1 MPAPTDILGK
11 IGQAIAAEVNTI
23 QELVDNL
30 NEITG
35 DLTVTGNLTVN
46 GTTTTINATTLQV
59 EDNIIELNKTESG
72 AMGSAT
78 SGIQV
83 HLGQEAD
90 AYNTQNYRDTS
101 AADFDA
107 HWGVTAEGITIY
119 DNPTAYTLSGGGS
132 ATMTTDL
139 ADGTQNVEGVI
150 RRRHFF
156 RVVAGSYS
164 YDYAVML
171 ESGTPRVVNGVT
183 GNGLYVE
190 DWSDGVTAGGTAP
203 RSGKSQLIGVWN
215 VAGIQAIENGWSIDW
230 KTDTH
235 AGLTNIVVNSLT
247 FEESFTPL
255 NPATIIWNNNT
266 SRWEIKSG
274 SDVANVKANFK
285 IASGTALTLNGVAFG
300 DYNNFLVGYNY
311 TP

>member
-72 AMGSAT
+72 AMGAAT

-83 HLGQEAD
+83 HLGQQAD
-90 AYNTQNYRDTS
+90 AYNTQNYSDTS
-101 AADFDA
+101 AADYDA
-107 HWGVTAEGITIY
+107 HWGVLADGITVY
-119 DNPTAYTLSGGGS
+119 DNPSAYTLSGS
-132 ATMTTDL
+132 AQPTMTTDL
-139 ADGTQNVEGVI
+139 ADGTQDVEGII
-150 RRRHFF
+150 RRRHFL
-156 RVVAGSYS
+156 RINGSWS

-171 ESGTPRVVNGVT
+171 ENAPRVVNGVT
-183 GNGLYVE
+183 GLGLYVE

-215 VAGIQAIENGWSIDW
+215 PSGIQAMENGWSLDW
-230 KTDTH
+230 KKESII
-235 AGLTNIVVNSLT
+235 GITNIVVNSLT

-266 SRWEIKSG
+266 SRWEIKNG

-300 DYNNFLVGYNY
+300 DYNNFLAGYNY

>member
-23 QELVDNL
+23 QGLVDNL

-72 AMGSAT
+72 AMGAAT

-83 HLGQEAD
+83 HLGQQSTAF
-90 AYNTQNYRDTS
+90 NTQNYSDTS
-101 AADFDA
+101 AADYDV
-107 HWGVTAEGITIY
+107 HWGVTAEGIAAA
-119 DNPTAYTLSGGGS
+119 DNPTAYTISGS
-132 ATMTTDL
+132 SHPTMTVDL
-139 ADGTQNVEGVI
+139 ADGTQDVEGII
-150 RRRHFF
+150 RRRYFLRINSSH
-156 RVVAGSYS
+156 S
-164 YDYAVML
+164 YDYAVMF
-171 ESGTPRVVNGVT
+171 ESGSTRVVNGVT

-203 RSGKSQLIGVWN
+203 RSSKSQLIGVWN
-215 VAGIQAIENGWSIDW
+215 PSGIQQLESGWSLDW
-230 KTDTH
+230 KTETVG
-235 AGLTNIVVNSLT
+235 GLINIVVNSLT

-266 SRWEIKSG
+266 SKWEIKNG
-274 SDVANVKANFK
+274 ADVANVKANFK

-300 DYNNFLVGYNY
+300 DYNNFLAGYSY